1 MKKLAD
7 VPSANLI
14 DIPKSTI
21 KVLMQLS
28 TAVRN
33 QPDILAAAKALA
45 PNEFLEKVEKEQP
58 NQHIEAR
65 KVMRFSPGRSWSK
78 VIEEAISYALEHGIA
93 DTRDEAL
100 LRAMETALN
109 EWKLEEEIKGMP
121 KEPTHE

>member
-1 MKKLAD
+1 
-7 VPSANLI
+7 
-14 DIPKSTI
+14 
-21 KVLMQLS
+21 
-28 TAVRN
+28 
-33 QPDILAAAKALA
+33 
-45 PNEFLEKVEKEQP
+45 
-58 NQHIEAR
+58 
-65 KVMRFSPGRSWSK
+65 MRFSPGRSWSK